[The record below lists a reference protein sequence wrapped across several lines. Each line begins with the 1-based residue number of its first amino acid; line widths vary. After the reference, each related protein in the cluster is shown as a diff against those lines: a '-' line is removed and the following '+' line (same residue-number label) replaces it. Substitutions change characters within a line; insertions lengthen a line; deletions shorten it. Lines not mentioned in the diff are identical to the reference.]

1 MVTLGHLEQDGTK
14 LKANASKHKAMSYA
28 RMEETERRLE
38 TEVHALLEQ
47 AQQVDAAEDAQYGRE
62 RRGDELPDE
71 LARRGSRFAKIR
83 APKAPL
89 PAEGQARAAQAAA
102 AGRAQRAAR
111 GHPGGGA

>member
-71 LARRGSRFAKIR
+71 LPPRGRRLGKIR
-83 APKAPL
+83 APKAAL
-89 PAEGQARAAQAAA
+89 HAEAQAPPAQTA
-102 AGRAQRAAR
+102 PAG
-111 GHPGGGA
+111 P